1 MQTIAAIAVALGEA
15 NTQAFKDY
23 AKQTLVNAKVLAH
36 ELLSKGRKLV
46 T

>member
-15 NTQAFKDY
+15 TSDAFRAY
-23 AKQTLVNAKVLAH
+23 AKQTLINTKVLAE
-36 ELLSKGRKLV
+36 ELMTKGRSLV